1 MAILPANALNQLQT
15 NTSNFLKTFPI
26 RIYGDPGAS
35 AVTQYCIGNGGNS
48 YRPGTVLGTHN
59 MHTTESF
66 QIRGNAFYL
75 ATNPHLF
82 FTHSIHMD
90 VGAANLGFYR
100 LPSATGPSMMVTG
113 QLSAC
118 SFVIR
123 PVVGST
129 ALDVAHVQPAA
140 VNGDTLRNN
149 LAATYGTAF
158 VYGTSN
164 QRGFYNGANRTVSVI
179 GIRTGTNWKIYAQKH
194 DRTTGDYRIL
204 SVYEIY
210 PTHHK
215 L

>member
-1 MAILPANALNQLQT
+1 MAMPPAAALNLMTT
-15 NTSNFLKTFPI
+15 NTSNFLKTYPV
-26 RIYGDPGAS
+26 RIWGNTGAS
-35 AVTQYCIGNGGNS
+35 AVRQYCIGNGGNS

-59 MHTTESF
+59 MHTTEAF
-66 QIRGNAFYL
+66 QIRGSMFYM

-90 VGAANLGFYR
+90 AGAANLGFYR
-100 LPSATGPSMMVTG
+100 LPPATGPSIMVTG

-129 ALDVAHVQPAA
+129 ALDVAHIRPAGISGT
-140 VNGDTLRNN
+140 VLRNN
-149 LAATYGTAF
+149 LSATYGTAF
-158 VYGTSN
+158 VYGTSD

-194 DRTTGDYRIL
+194 DRTTGDYRIM
-204 SVYEIY
+204 SVYMIY
-210 PTHHK
+210 PSHQK
-215 L
+215 M